1 VLLSHLDFT
10 KDSLWVR
17 YRASA
22 EPQRLDIE
30 IRSAGPVP
38 VEFGRVYLR
47 RVLDIVNFGAAGGP
61 IFDPALG
68 AARLLAGPPEGA
80 AFGPD
85 YRWAIEIAGVA
96 PIALRTFVEQLR
108 SSGGLL
114 QPVTS
119 MALWGSLPPDAG
131 PLSVTESDVR
141 AWLRDPDAYV
151 DSWPSPGFPVRS
163 REVASGATLRVEL
176 ADEITRPIAEALRT
190 LGVAWVNVTSEY
202 VAEWG
207 AHAVITPAWKLLP
220 SFGMGRRELS
230 ARYPEFPRRRAP
242 ARAAIVNMLARFHR
256 TVAPIVEAEVG
267 L

>member
-1 VLLSHLDFT
+1 VLLSHLDFA

-22 EPQRLDIE
+22 EPQRLDID
-30 IRSAGPVP
+30 IRTAGPVP

-47 RVLDIVNFGAAGGP
+47 RVLDIVNFGAAGGSL
-61 IFDPALG
+61 FDPLLSS
-68 AARLLAGPPEGA
+68 ARLLSGPPEGA
-80 AFGPD
+80 ALGPD
-85 YRWAIEIAGVA
+85 YRWSIKIAGVA
-96 PIALRTFVEQLR
+96 PVALRTFVEQLR

-119 MALWGSLPPDAG
+119 MALQGSLPPDG
-131 PLSVTESDVR
+131 GLLSATEDDVR

-151 DSWPSPGFPVRS
+151 DVWPAPGFPVLPRAI
-163 REVASGATLRVEL
+163 ESGATLRIAL
-176 ADEITRPIAEALRT
+176 ADEITPPIAEALRT
-190 LGVAWVNVTSEY
+190 LAVAWVNVTSEY

-207 AHAVITPAWKLLP
+207 QLAVISPAWKFLP

-230 ARYPEFPRRRAP
+230 ARYHEFPRRRAP
-242 ARAAIVNMLARFHR
+242 SRAAIVNMLARFHR
-256 TVAPIVEAEVG
+256 TIAPIVEAEVG